1 MLPTVTNVI
10 IQIKSRLNTGL
21 EAVAVFVT
29 EGSTDAGEAAALL
42 NEDERAAVA
51 RMLAAG
57 VARGKLREVQANL
70 LDTPATD
77 KPKEPEYR
85 RLLVVGLGKAEKLS
99 PEAIRQA
106 AGALAK
112 AARRMRLTN
121 IGVVL
126 PVLHHGE
133 PGSEADLPAH
143 STSPATVAE
152 AVATGVAL
160 AAFEYTEYKGTASK
174 RKQDDEEPG
183 TVRRTFT
190 LVSGEDSLPDARRGV
205 ERGRTIADAQN
216 FARTIASRPGND
228 INPPSLAKV
237 AEELAKEVGLGCRI
251 LDEKELAKLKMGGI
265 LAVGSGASSTPP
277 RMIVLEWTGKPSKS
291 KGAASAGA
299 KSRKAQPLLVVGK
312 AITFDTGGISV
323 KPADKM
329 GKMIFD
335 KSGGMAVL
343 GLMYAVAKLGLPVH
357 VVGILSSAENAIS
370 ASAYRPG
377 DILRMYNGVTVD
389 VTNTDAEGR
398 LVLGDALAWGIETYN
413 PSAVVDLATLTGAIV
428 VALGH
433 FHAGL
438 FSNSDGLAADL
449 SAAAELAGEKL
460 WRMPLTEEYRE
471 RIKADAA
478 DIVNAAGRD
487 GGCCTAAAFLSY
499 FVPGDFLKDFVP
511 WAHLDIAGVADTEK
525 ELPYYAK
532 GSVAWGVRTLVEWV
546 AGKVEPRVPHAAPRA
561 AGG

>member
-1 MLPTVTNVI
+1 MLPTGTNVT
-10 IQIKSRLNTGL
+10 IQVKSRLNTGL
-21 EAVAVFVT
+21 EAMAVFVT
-29 EGSTDAGEAAALL
+29 EGSTDAGSAAELL
-42 NEDERAAVA
+42 AEDERAAVA

-57 VARGKLREVQANL
+57 VARGKPREVQSNL
-70 LDTPATD
+70 LDTLATD
-77 KPKEPEYR
+77 KPADYR
-85 RLLVVGLGKAEKLS
+85 RLLVVGLGKADKVT
-99 PEAIRQA
+99 PEAVRQA

-112 AARRMRLTN
+112 AARRLRLTN

-126 PVLHHGE
+126 PFLHHADAE
-133 PGSEADLPAH
+133 SEADLPHH
-143 STSPATVAE
+143 STSPAAIAE
-152 AVATGVAL
+152 AVATGLSL
-160 AAFEYTEYKGTASK
+160 AGFEYTEYKGTASK
-174 RKQDDEEPG
+174 RQQDDEEPG
-183 TVRRTFT
+183 AVRRTFT
-190 LVSGEDSLPDARRGV
+190 IVCGEKSLPDARRGV
-205 ERGRTIADAQN
+205 ERGRTIANAQN

-237 AEELAKEVGLGCRI
+237 AQELAKDVGLSCRV

-265 LAVGSGASSTPP
+265 LAVGSGASATPP
-277 RMIVLEWTGKPSKS
+277 RMIVLEWTGKAGKG
-291 KGAASAGA
+291 KGAPNA
-299 KSRKAQPLLVVGK
+299 KAKTSQPLLVVGK

-370 ASAYRPG
+370 SSAYRPG

-433 FHAGL
+433 VHAGM
-438 FSNSDGLAADL
+438 FSNSDAL
-449 SAAAELAGEKL
+449 AAELSVAADAAGEKV

-478 DIVNAAGRD
+478 DIVNASGRD

-499 FVPGDFLKDFVP
+499 FVPADGAKNFVP
-511 WAHLDIAGVADTEK
+511 WAHLDIAGMADTEK
-525 ELPYYAK
+525 ELPYYSK

-546 AGKVEPRVPHAAPRA
+546 AGKVEPRVPHTAPRA